1 MSLVMKN
8 EGGDFELTPEGT
20 HIATCYLVVDLG
32 DQKVTYKGE
41 ESIKPQ
47 VLIGWELTNE
57 PMQDGRPFVASRTY
71 NAFFSEKANLRK
83 DLESWRG
90 RKFTEDEL
98 AGFDISKL
106 LKVPCQ
112 ITITHSTGEKT
123 YANVSAVTGLP
134 KGVEAPELTNPP
146 VIYDMDN
153 PSQSAYESLPKWIQ
167 DKINNAVQP
176 VNDSENPEPNG
187 GFIDDDIPFAQF
199 EKRTVV

>member
-20 HIATCYLVVDLG
+20 HIARCYLVVDLG
-32 DQKVTYKGE
+32 NQVTTYQNV
-41 ESIKPQ
+41 ESVKPQ

-57 PMQDGRPFVASRTY
+57 LMKDGRPFVASRNY

-90 RKFTEDEL
+90 KKFTEEEL
-98 AGFDISKL
+98 AGFDVSKL
-106 LKVPCQ
+106 LNVPCQ

-134 KGVEAPELTNPP
+134 KGVEAPALINEA
-146 VIYDMDN
+146 VVYDGDN
-153 PSQSAYESLPKWIQ
+153 PDLDAFGKLHGWIQ
-167 DKINNAVQP
+167 KKVSAAVIDDDTYDSQA
-176 VNDSENPEPNG
+176 DASQSENPAE
-187 GFIDDDIPFAQF
+187 FIDDDIPF
-199 EKRTVV
+199 